1 MRGHSETTLQ
11 AQAAVALQPSG
22 EREAAREVEK
32 LAERLGL
39 IDLPMGLHL
48 LQMPR
53 AAPTQ
58 ARAFAKAAS
67 GAAGQCFEIAPTAFV
82 LLFIGR
88 DDAGDA
94 LEGRIARMLGEP
106 AGRAVGGV
114 AALRSLQCRS
124 HDVVRGEWL
133 LAELRRQSAVIQRPA
148 A

>member
-1 MRGHSETTLQ
+1 MRGHSETTRQ
-11 AQAAVALQPSG
+11 TQSAVAAQPRG
-22 EREAAREVEK
+22 EREAAHEIET

-39 IDLPMGLHL
+39 IDLPMSLHL
-48 LQMPR
+48 LQTPR
-53 AAPTQ
+53 AAPSQ
-58 ARAFAKAAS
+58 ARAFARTAA
-67 GAAGQCFEIAPTAFV
+67 GPAGQCFEIAPTVFV

-88 DDAGDA
+88 DDASDA

-106 AGRAVGGV
+106 AGRELGGV
-114 AALRSLQCRS
+114 AALRSLLCRS